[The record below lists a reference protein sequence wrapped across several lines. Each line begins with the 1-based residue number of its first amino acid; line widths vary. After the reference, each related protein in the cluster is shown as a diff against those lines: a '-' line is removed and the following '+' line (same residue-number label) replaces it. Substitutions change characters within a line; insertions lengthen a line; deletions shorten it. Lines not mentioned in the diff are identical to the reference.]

1 MAIKRY
7 RATADNTIANGY
19 QENLATRATGSNMGL
34 ADVSEVYSIYGR
46 ESSTSSELSRIL
58 TQFDVTSISADRT
71 AGTIPASGKVKF
83 YLRLFNAE
91 TSKTVPKDFKLVVE
105 AISRAWN
112 EGDGLDLENYK
123 DIGVSNWIDAEERTA
138 ATATIVAS
146 TPGSLLGGATF
157 TLTNAAGTTTTYR
170 INGGGSYDTQAGG
183 TAGDTIDIFF
193 GGASTVAHVAEAITK
208 AVNATTNADMTASD
222 DGTNVTIVQ
231 TTKGTTGNKTNS
243 DASSGLTSVG
253 NFTGAV
259 GQWTTAGGD
268 YHEEPTFEQTFET
281 GLEDME
287 LDITSLVEEWI
298 TGAGGGGKTNYGV
311 GVRLTSSLETAT
323 DSYYT
328 KRFFARGT
336 QYFFKKPVIE
346 ARWNSSIQDD
356 RGDFYFSSSIAPGP
370 DNLNTIYLY
379 NYVRGR
385 LTNIPAV
392 GATGSIMVS
401 LYSGSSDNT
410 VPSGS
415 KLILYDGQVN
425 ITGGFV
431 STGIYSC
438 SVAVTASDTL
448 SISTL
453 YDVWHSGSDLDEHAT
468 STEYFTGSISAE
480 SFAAAASSNGNYRYV
495 TNIKNLRNKYFSE
508 EQARFNVYVRNK
520 NWSPTIYT
528 VASTEIENTII
539 PSASFRVYR
548 VLDGL
553 NVIPHGTGSDLQT
566 ILSYDVSGNYFNLD
580 MSLLEPG
587 YEYGIKLAFYDSQRQ
602 SWIEQDQKF
611 LFRVEDYEY

>member
-1 MAIKRY
+1 MAIRKY
-7 RATADNTIANGY
+7 KATADNTIANGY
-19 QENLATRATGSNMGL
+19 QDNLATRATGSNMGL

-46 ESSTSSELSRIL
+46 QSSDSSELSRII
-58 TQFDVTSISADRT
+58 TQFDVTSIIADRNS
-71 AGTIPASGKVKF
+71 GDIPASGQVKF
-83 YLRLFNAE
+83 YLKLYNAE
-91 TSKTVPKDFKLVVE
+91 TSNTVPKDFKLVVE
-105 AISRAWN
+105 AISRAWT

-123 DIGVSNWIDAEERTA
+123 DLGVSNWIS
-138 ATATIVAS
+138 AS
-146 TPGSLLGGATF
+146 TG
-157 TLTNAAGTTTTYR
+157 
-170 INGGGSYDTQAGG
+170 
-183 TAGDTIDIFF
+183 
-193 GGASTVAHVAEAITK
+193 V
-208 AVNATTNADMTASD
+208 
-222 DGTNVTIVQ
+222 
-231 TTKGTTGNKTNS
+231 
-243 DASSGLTSVG
+243 
-253 NFTGAV
+253 
-259 GQWTTAGGD
+259 QWTTAGGD
-268 YHEEPTFEQTFET
+268 YHPTPTFEQTFDT
-281 GLEDME
+281 GLEDLE
-287 LDITSLVEEWI
+287 IDISTLVEQWI
-298 TGAGGGGKTNYGV
+298 AGSKVNYGV
-311 GVRLTSSLETAT
+311 GVRLTSSLESAN

-346 ARWNSSIQDD
+346 ARWDSSIQDD
-356 RGDFYFSSSIAPGP
+356 RGDFYLSSSLAPAS
-370 DNLNTIYLY
+370 DNLNTLYLY
-379 NYVRGR
+379 NYIRGQ

-392 GATGSIMVS
+392 GTGQIYVD
-401 LYSGSSDNT
+401 LYETLGGTELN
-410 VPSGS
+410 
-415 KLILYDGQVN
+415 QV
-425 ITGGFV
+425 IDTPATGGFV

-438 SVAVTASDTL
+438 SVCLTGTYTTL
-448 SISTL
+448 R
-453 YDVWHSGSDLDEHAT
+453 DVWYADGV
-468 STEYFTGSISAE
+468 EYFTGTISPE
-480 SFAAAASSNGNYRYV
+480 SFAATSFSNGNYRYV

-553 NVIPHGTGSDLQT
+553 NVIPHGTGSDLHT

>member
-7 RATADNTIANGY
+7 KAIADNTIANGY

-46 ESSTSSELSRIL
+46 ESTTSSELSRIISS
-58 TQFDVTSISADRT
+58 FDVSSISGDRT
-71 AGTIPASGKVKF
+71 AGTIPATDKVKF
-83 YLRLFNAE
+83 YLRLYNAE

-105 AISRAWN
+105 AVSRAWT

-123 DIGVSNWIDAEERTA
+123 DLGVSNWISASQGVAWTA
-138 ATATIVAS
+138 
-146 TPGSLLGGATF
+146 P
-157 TLTNAAGTTTTYR
+157 
-170 INGGGSYDTQAGG
+170 
-183 TAGDTIDIFF
+183 
-193 GGASTVAHVAEAITK
+193 
-208 AVNATTNADMTASD
+208 
-222 DGTNVTIVQ
+222 
-231 TTKGTTGNKTNS
+231 
-243 DASSGLTSVG
+243 
-253 NFTGAV
+253 
-259 GQWTTAGGD
+259 GGD
-268 YHEEPTFEQTFET
+268 YHATPTFEQTFET
-281 GLEDME
+281 GLEDLE
-287 LDITSLVEEWI
+287 IDITTLVEEWI
-298 TGAGGGGKTNYGV
+298 TGAGGGGKTNYGL
-311 GVRLTSSLETAT
+311 GVRLTSSVESAS

-346 ARWNSSIQDD
+346 ARWNSSLQDD
-356 RGDFYFSSSIAPGP
+356 RGDFYMSSSLAPAA
-370 DNLNTIYLY
+370 DNLNTLYLY
-379 NYVRGR
+379 NYIRGR

-392 GATGSIMVS
+392 GTGEIYVDLYETLGGDALTQTIDTPATGG
-401 LYSGSSDNT
+401 Y
-410 VPSGS
+410 
-415 KLILYDGQVN
+415 
-425 ITGGFV
+425 V

-438 SVAVTASDTL
+438 SVCLTGTYSSL
-448 SISTL
+448 R
-453 YDVWHSGSDLDEHAT
+453 DVWHTGGVQ
-468 STEYFTGSISAE
+468 YFTGTISTQTV
-480 SFAAAASSNGNYRYV
+480 AATAVSTGNNRYI
-495 TNIKNLRNKYFSE
+495 TKIKNLKNKYFSE
-508 EQARFNVYVRNK
+508 EEARFNVYVRSK

-528 VASTEIENTII
+528 VASSEIENTII

>member
-58 TQFDVTSISADRT
+58 TQFDVTSISSDRT
-71 AGTIPASGKVKF
+71 AGTIPASGQVKF

-112 EGDGLDLENYK
+112 EGDGLDLENYR
-123 DIGVSNWIDAEERTA
+123 DLGVSNWI
-138 ATATIVAS
+138 S
-146 TPGSLLGGATF
+146 
-157 TLTNAAGTTTTYR
+157 
-170 INGGGSYDTQAGG
+170 
-183 TAGDTIDIFF
+183 
-193 GGASTVAHVAEAITK
+193 
-208 AVNATTNADMTASD
+208 ASD
-222 DGTNVTIVQ
+222 GV
-231 TTKGTTGNKTNS
+231 
-243 DASSGLTSVG
+243 A
-253 NFTGAV
+253 
-259 GQWTTAGGD
+259 WTTAGGD
-268 YHEEPTFEQTFET
+268 YHLLPTFEQTFET
-281 GLEDME
+281 GLEDMD

-298 TGAGGGGKTNYGV
+298 TGAGGGGKANYGV
-311 GVRLTSSLETAT
+311 GVRLTSSLEAAT

-410 VPSGS
+410 APSGS
-415 KLILYDGQVN
+415 KLILYDGTTN

-438 SVAVTASDTL
+438 SVAVTASATL

-453 YDVWHSGSDLDEHAT
+453 YDVWHSGSHVDEHAT

-480 SFAAAASSNGNYRYV
+480 SFSAAASSNGNIRYV

-508 EQARFNVYVRNK
+508 EEARFNVYVRNK